1 MASSLGVARMDFVEK
16 RGLQRNERTRDKKRV
31 NASNKQQQAA
41 TSNQASPPSV
51 FPRYPIFLAETCCR
65 EACNLGNNTT
75 HDGVLYVKATGRE
88 PGEGG

>member
-31 NASNKQQQAA
+31 NASNKQQPA
-41 TSNQASPPSV
+41 TPSV

-88 PGEGG
+88 PGEVRGP